1 MSDPVNRGDPDSF
14 QSSAPAGVRTTGRPS
29 VDATEII
36 LVRHGEAICNVEG
49 VIGGVLGC
57 TGLTDRGVGQVE
69 ALAERLS
76 RTGELGGVDALYS
89 SVLPRARQTAA
100 ILAPALDR
108 WRDGPALGI
117 QTDCDIC
124 ELHPGEADGLTWAQY
139 GAAFPAIDWDKQP
152 TQQLA
157 PGGESWL
164 EFVGRAST
172 AVRAIALRHPGERV
186 VLACHAGVVE
196 SAILRFLPISKDVVR
211 LKLHTTHASM
221 TRFDLMDG
229 ECHLRRYNDATP
241 TFVPQLPQQA

>member
-49 VIGGVLGC
+49 SSAGARLHRPDRPRGGPGRGPRREALS
-57 TGLTDRGVGQVE
+57 DRGT
-69 ALAERLS
+69 R
-76 RTGELGGVDALYS
+76 GVDALYS

-108 WRDGPALGI
+108 WRDGPRSDPD
-117 QTDCDIC
+117 DCDIC

-186 VLACHAGVVE
+186 VLTCHAGVVE

-221 TRFDLMDG
+221 TRL
-229 ECHLRRYNDATP
+229 T
-241 TFVPQLPQQA
+241 